1 MLSNLETWWELLFL
15 IFTMTKKFRNKGI
28 FSVQFEIFLGMKNLY
43 EVVCPSLTRPSFV
56 FLLLTYLCITS
67 LQWTACPCFTK
78 LAFFSRVLTKRKRQT
93 VRALWQ
99 CFCEPYK
106 AGLDGWVAAP
116 IPIRSGKKRI
126 KTGSEGW
133 IKKSG

>member
-1 MLSNLETWWELLFL
+1 
-15 IFTMTKKFRNKGI
+15 MTKKFRNKGI
-28 FSVQFEIFLGMKNLY
+28 FSVQFEIVLGMKNLY

-116 IPIRSGKKRI
+116 IPIRSGKKKI
-126 KTGSEGW
+126 KTGSEMW
-133 IKKSG
+133 IKKLG